1 VSIRRWLFAIISFA
15 TAIGVSLYIVVS
27 SWPKEHAAVSMDV
40 GPHGILLCIAL
51 AELVARGAKV
61 WLSAIAMRIP
71 MSYRLSLRASAG
83 GDFGAAITPNK
94 TGAEPAR
101 YLIMTESGMRPAQI
115 LLVIYAELFLEMI
128 SLALVAVAMLI
139 VFRNAGS
146 TLIGVVGAVGLYAM
160 FVLGTGVLAWMLSAR
175 YATGRA
181 PPWARRLGLRGH
193 RWRKVQQAFVTLSTA
208 ISGIRHMR
216 VGVTVLALLASVLHI
231 GLRIAILPAIVY
243 SLGERQVPLAPL
255 VLWPVALMWGS
266 ALAPLP
272 GGGGA
277 IEVAFRA
284 VLGHAI
290 PARIFGATLV
300 WWRFYTFYL
309 FILLGALAAGGTVLR
324 ALRDDDDE
332 GDDDAV
338 SPSPL
343 TVNGGRASP

>member
-1 VSIRRWLFAIISFA
+1 VSFKRWLFAIVSFT
-15 TAIGVSLYIVVS
+15 TAISVSLYIVIS
-27 SWPKEHAAVSMDV
+27 TWPMAHAAVSMGV
-40 GPHGILLCIAL
+40 AAHGVLLSIAL
-51 AELVARGAKV
+51 CELLARGAKV

-71 MSYRLSLRASAG
+71 MSYRLALRASAG

-101 YLIMTESGMRPAQI
+101 YLIMTEAGVHPAQI

-128 SLALVAVAMLI
+128 SLAIVAVVLFI
-139 VFRNAGS
+139 VFHNAGS
-146 TLIGVVGAVGLYAM
+146 TLLGVVGAVGLYAL
-160 FVLGTGVLAWMLSAR
+160 FVLGTGAIAWILSTR
-175 YATGRA
+175 YATGR
-181 PPWARRLGLRGH
+181 PPRWVSRFGLHGA
-193 RWRKVQQAFVTLSTA
+193 RWRNVQRALATLRTA
-208 ISGIRHMR
+208 IAGIRHMR
-216 VGVTVLALLASVLHI
+216 VGITVLALLASILHI

-243 SLGERQVPLAPL
+243 SLGETHVPLAPL

-284 VLGHAI
+284 ALGHAI
-290 PARIFGATLV
+290 PAHIFGASLV

-324 ALRDDDDE
+324 ALRDEDEDEDDAN
-332 GDDDAV
+332 GDDSGEPEPVTA
-338 SPSPL
+338 
-343 TVNGGRASP
+343 